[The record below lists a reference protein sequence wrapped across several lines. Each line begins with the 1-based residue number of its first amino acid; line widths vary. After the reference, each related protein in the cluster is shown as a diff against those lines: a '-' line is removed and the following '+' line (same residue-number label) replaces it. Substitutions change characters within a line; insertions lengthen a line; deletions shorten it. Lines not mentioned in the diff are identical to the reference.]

1 MKTTSPSQTLVMSMA
16 LGRRR
21 PDRSAP
27 GRLDI
32 PFELDILSDMRK
44 ITAREFQKRFGQIAQ
59 SMREG
64 QTLEVTMHGKSIGR
78 FTRNRTRRMRLPDFV
93 SLLEQQSCP
102 KELGNQILK
111 EFHDSL
117 S

>member
-1 MKTTSPSQTLVMSMA
+1 MK
-16 LGRRR
+16 
-21 PDRSAP
+21 
-27 GRLDI
+27 
-32 PFELDILSDMRK
+32 K
-44 ITAREFQKRFGQIAQ
+44 IAAREFQKRFGQIAQ

-78 FTRNRTRRMRLPDFV
+78 FTRNRTRPRRMPDFV
-93 SLLEQQSCP
+93 SLLERESCS
-102 KELGNQILK
+102 KELGDQILR

>member
-1 MKTTSPSQTLVMSMA
+1 MK
-16 LGRRR
+16 
-21 PDRSAP
+21 
-27 GRLDI
+27 
-32 PFELDILSDMRK
+32 K

-64 QTLEVTMHGKSIGR
+64 QTLEVTMHGKPIGR
-78 FTRNRTRRMRLPDFV
+78 FIKKGTEQRRMPDFL
-93 SLLEQQSCP
+93 SLLEKESCS
-102 KELGNQILK
+102 KELGNQILR